1 MTWRTSPTG
10 SGCLIF
16 CRRLT
21 HNSCKTWVLTTPSP
35 EFQRLSISSW
45 ARRCFAPVERSCAYT
60 RIFVS
65 TNCLA
70 LMQFVPR
77 PSRLPFEL
85 VTSLQ
90 ASQRPPP
97 RLLIAPALE
106 HGLFQPRSQHG
117 ADGGTRL
124 SRQNA
129 GLSQQPSERAAN
141 PLRERQ
147 RVVNR
152 ENPTQAKG
160 GLEWGT
166 RCSGRN
172 PTHSS

>member
-10 SGCLIF
+10 SRCLIF
-16 CRRLT
+16 CGRLT
-21 HNSCKTWVLTTPSP
+21 HNSCKAWVLTTPSP

-65 TNCLA
+65 TSCLA

-77 PSRLPFEL
+77 PSRLPSEI
-85 VTSLQ
+85 VSSLQ

-129 GLSQQPSERAAN
+129 GLSQQICIHLERNVRFHQSTLSRAAQFYVPSERAAN
-141 PLRERQ
+141 PLRET
-147 RVVNR
+147 
-152 ENPTQAKG
+152 E
-160 GLEWGT
+160 
-166 RCSGRN
+166 
-172 PTHSS
+172 SSD